1 MAQHEYEVA
10 LAAPL
15 FAAAV
20 GLVVASVQRAP
31 VSLLPRRALHI
42 VLGIVLPAVL
52 VLPMIPAA
60 RQAGPQPSTRELVAY
75 AREIAGATPPGS
87 VVLAPSASMVPVYY
101 SERHVIRGVT
111 SDRLVERMDAALDQ
125 VFPGAPVFLA
135 LEPPESR
142 VFTQSLARHPIVH
155 ESPHLVL
162 LSLRGTR

>member
-1 MAQHEYEVA
+1 MAQHEYEIA

-20 GLVVASVQRAP
+20 GLAVGTLQRAL
-31 VSLLPRRALHI
+31 VSLPPRRALEI
-42 VLGIVLPAVL
+42 VLGLVLPAVL

-60 RQAGPQPSTRELVAY
+60 RRAGPQPPTHELVAY

-87 VVLAPSASMVPVYY
+87 IVLGPSASMVPVYY
-101 SERHVIRGVT
+101 SGRHVIRGVT

-125 VFPGAPVFLA
+125 VFPGASVYLA
-135 LEPPESR
+135 LEPAESPAFVR
-142 VFTQSLARHPIVH
+142 SLARYPTIR

-162 LSLRGTR
+162 LSLRGSR